1 VLQLD
6 PSALTR
12 PSRYLL
18 LENDRAADNQ
28 LDVLNRCDLAPYT
41 NSDMNSVRPRTGLA
55 NDRPRWLPVHL
66 QQQQRPRR
74 DEASSL
80 SYALEP
86 GGENRFLRQ
95 IDIRLAITQL
105 TAGRVVTCPDARK
118 AIADIEDAVPVV
130 KRDTP
135 VITKLKELDGIDVLL
150 DEV

>member
-1 VLQLD
+1 MN
-6 PSALTR
+6 ALR
-12 PSRYLL
+12 S
-18 LENDRAADNQ
+18 
-28 LDVLNRCDLAPYT
+28 
-41 NSDMNSVRPRTGLA
+41 RTGLA
-55 NDRPRWLPVHL
+55 NDRARWFSIHL
-66 QQQQRPRR
+66 QQQQRPCR
-74 DEASSL
+74 DEASPL
-80 SYALEP
+80 SRTLEP
-86 GGENRFLRQ
+86 SGENRFLRQ